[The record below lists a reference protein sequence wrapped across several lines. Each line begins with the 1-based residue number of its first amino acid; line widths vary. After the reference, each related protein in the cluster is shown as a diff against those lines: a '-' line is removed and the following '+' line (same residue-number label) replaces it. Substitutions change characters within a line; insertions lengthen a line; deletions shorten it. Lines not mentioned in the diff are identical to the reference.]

1 MQGAHALLA
10 DHCEP
15 AGSCTGEAGTPSLQ
29 PCEELIFEDGGSAG
43 LKLKMFQGADQH
55 CTVGLL
61 SKMAVDR
68 LSSFF
73 IHLYSHLAPNNFPTT
88 FFFLYNT
95 HDRTLNSSLADAR
108 EAFINVCV
116 DAIERWKLVSSR
128 ILVFVNRPE
137 RQLHLAWL

>member
-1 MQGAHALLA
+1 MVDQLV
-10 DHCEP
+10 
-15 AGSCTGEAGTPSLQ
+15 
-29 PCEELIFEDGGSAG
+29 

-68 LSSFF
+68 LDSVFYAF
-73 IHLYSHLAPNNFPTT
+73 IFSLGPKNFPTTT

-116 DAIERWKLVSSR
+116 DAIERWKLVSSM
-128 ILVFVNRPE
+128 INDHGF
-137 RQLHLAWL
+137 

>member
-1 MQGAHALLA
+1 MVDQLV
-10 DHCEP
+10 
-15 AGSCTGEAGTPSLQ
+15 
-29 PCEELIFEDGGSAG
+29 

-116 DAIERWKLVSSR
+116 DAIERWKLVREST
-128 ILVFVNRPE
+128 IFVFVYHVGRRGYEMKMLPVLSDRSNNLQVQCINRPWQRNSLRE
-137 RQLHLAWL
+137 TAKLPLC

>member
-68 LSSFF
+68 LNSFF
-73 IHLYSHLAPNNFPTT
+73 LSIYILTWRQQFSHHLLFCT
-88 FFFLYNT
+88 
-95 HDRTLNSSLADAR
+95 
-108 EAFINVCV
+108 
-116 DAIERWKLVSSR
+116 
-128 ILVFVNRPE
+128 ILMTG
-137 RQLHLAWL
+137 H

>member
-1 MQGAHALLA
+1 MVDQLV
-10 DHCEP
+10 
-15 AGSCTGEAGTPSLQ
+15 
-29 PCEELIFEDGGSAG
+29 

-116 DAIERWKLVSSR
+116 DAIERWKLVSEST
-128 ILVFVNRPE
+128 ILIFVYHVE
-137 RQLHLAWL
+137 RCGYEMKMLPCLV